1 MWSQTKNEV
10 HAPRSDA
17 EAPDGL
23 GAAPRADA
31 GPSPLGVWRYSR
43 RALELVWTTSRGL
56 TIAFA
61 ILTVAAGL
69 LPAGAA
75 YVGKL
80 IVDAVVAAI
89 DVYAAGASP
98 DYAGVLRLVA
108 LEGALVAG
116 VAAAQRGI
124 DFCQSLLRLKLSE
137 RVNVLI
143 LEKALTLDLAHF
155 EDSEFYDKLN
165 RARQEASVRPL
176 SLVTRTFTL
185 GRNGISLASYALL
198 LLQFSPWAVA
208 ILVVAGLPAF
218 FAETRFSGEQF
229 RVFR

>member
-1 MWSQTKNEV
+1 GPARGMIRGQCRCRARPNSTREHAAPRSARRPVRVVLVTAVPFFRAFAPDYAAGWDGAQIKGLHLMRMWSQSKNRIPAARDVADSQER
-10 HAPRSDA
+10 P
-17 EAPDGL
+17 
-23 GAAPRADA
+23 GAAADS
-31 GPSPLGVWRYSR
+31 GSSPWGVWRYSR
-43 RALELVWTTSRGL
+43 RALDLVWTTSRGL

-89 DVYAAGASP
+89 DVYGAGADP

-124 DFCQSLLRLKLSE
+124 DFCQSLLRLQLAE
-137 RVNVLI
+137 RVNVMI
-143 LEKALTLDLAHF
+143 LE
-155 EDSEFYDKLN
+155 
-165 RARQEASVRPL
+165 
-176 SLVTRTFTL
+176 
-185 GRNGISLASYALL
+185 
-198 LLQFSPWAVA
+198 
-208 ILVVAGLPAF
+208 
-218 FAETRFSGEQF
+218 
-229 RVFR
+229 